1 MKRSRSLL
9 LITAWLP
16 LLLAAQGVSRADAA
30 RNIIFM
36 VPDGMGLADVTAA
49 RIFKNGHNGA
59 PLAFETLRH
68 IGYQRTHSADSAVTD
83 SAAAAS
89 AWACGEKFNNGEICF
104 HRDGRPYRP
113 SLLELAKKKGKATGL
128 VATSVITDATPAAF
142 GAHVPFRGCHQ
153 EIARQY
159 LTVTGVDVLL
169 GGGTEKFASEKA
181 DRCGAKGNFIE
192 LARNKGYAVVNG
204 ADDLNKACDAGSPKI
219 LGLFAKSKLT
229 PEYLRAPA
237 ASEPRLADMTSA
249 ALKVLER
256 DPDGFFLVVESSQVD
271 WANHANDL
279 AFQTSEVLAL
289 DDAVTVVR
297 DWIKAAPG
305 RAENTLLVVVA
316 DHETGGFAVQ
326 GPKPGLLKAGK
337 SVEAAWTGKEHTAV
351 DTVIWSEGPGSE
363 DLARALDNTDVYRV
377 LVRAMK

>member
-9 LITAWLP
+9 LFSAWLP
-16 LLLAAQGVSRADAA
+16 LLLAAQSVSWAGSA
-30 RNIIFM
+30 RNIIFL

-68 IGYQRTHSADSAVTD
+68 IGYQRTHSADSTITD

-104 HRDGRPYRP
+104 HRDGRPNRP
-113 SLLELAKKKGKATGL
+113 SLLELAKAKGKATGL

-142 GAHVPFRGCHQ
+142 GAHVPFRGCQQ

-169 GGGTEKFASEKA
+169 GGGTEKFASERA

-192 LARNKGYAVVNG
+192 LARDKGYAVVYG
-204 ADDLNKACDAGSPKI
+204 ADDLNKAGTAGSPKI
-219 LGLFAKSKLT
+219 LGLFAKSKMT
-229 PEYLRAPA
+229 PEYLRASTT
-237 ASEPRLADMTSA
+237 SEPRLADMTAA
-249 ALKVLER
+249 ALTVLER

-279 AFQTSEVLAL
+279 TWQTSEVLAM
-289 DDAVTVVR
+289 DEAVKVVR
-297 DWIKAAPG
+297 DWVKAVPG
-305 RAENTLLVVVA
+305 RAQNTLLVVVA
-316 DHETGGFAVQ
+316 DHETGGFTVQ
-326 GPKPGLLKAGK
+326 GPKSGLLTAGK
-337 SVEAAWTGKEHTAV
+337 GVEAGWTGNDHTAV

-363 DLARALDNTDVYRV
+363 GLARALDNTDVYRV
-377 LVRAMK
+377 LADAMK